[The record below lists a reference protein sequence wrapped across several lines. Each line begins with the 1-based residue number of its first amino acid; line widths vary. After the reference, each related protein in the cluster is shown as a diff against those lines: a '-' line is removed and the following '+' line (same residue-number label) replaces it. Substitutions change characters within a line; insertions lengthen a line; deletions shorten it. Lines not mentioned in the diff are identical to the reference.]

1 MLSVWQKVIQ
11 KIIESA
17 KQQDDA
23 RRKDATSL
31 PILRAELQIPHTIVD
46 RYDTSQHKNNTR
58 EWWRLL
64 IESATLV
71 FAVLGFWILYQ
82 TLCATRAAVV
92 AAQTEAGAAVAATDV
107 ARDQLRLSERP
118 WVGAYEIILGKFTPG
133 EQVRV
138 EVVLRNSGK
147 TPALSMKNKIRGV
160 AVYGIPEE
168 PPNIPPI
175 ALYASEMVLMPNQ
188 TSRIHPVGVVPLTHA
203 DFNNVMV
210 KKDWV
215 FVVWGK
221 IIYTD
226 KFQVEGETTLCAY
239 YIPEIQRFGA
249 CTKGNSAK

>member
-1 MLSVWQKVIQ
+1 MGKRIPVVTMKHLQSNLPEDKVSPQ
-11 KIIESA
+11 DREATADKHEPNPQPPSA
-17 KQQDDA
+17 VDENSSGKNKEQAGNGENDYPSNVQA
-23 RRKDATSL
+23 MQEFFRRE
-31 PILRAELQIPHTIVD
+31 PITAQWFF
-46 RYDTSQHKNNTR
+46 N
-58 EWWRLL
+58 
-64 IESATLV
+64 
-71 FAVLGFWILYQ
+71 G
-82 TLCATRAAVV
+82 VV
-92 AAQTEAGAAVAATDV
+92 AVFTALTWYATYLQYTAQML
-107 ARDQLRLSERP
+107 DQRP

-133 EQVRV
+133 EQVRM

-175 ALYASEMVLMPNQ
+175 ALYVSEMVLMPNQ
-188 TSRIHPVGVVPLTHA
+188 TSRIHPVGMVPLTQA

-221 IIYTD
+221 ITYTD